1 MSWECI
7 GHITALVSVIIG
19 VVTYVC
25 DKVIERRNLTI
36 EKVGNLLDEYHDKY
50 KDLTIREHYQE
61 HVRFLS
67 RIEQFCIAVDS
78 GVYSRWII
86 KKFGSKFLSSIY
98 EKYKDN
104 VIQKRRQQFGE
115 DNYRY
120 LADLVNSFR

>member
-104 VIQKRRQQFGE
+104 VIQKRRQQFG
-115 DNYRY
+115 
-120 LADLVNSFR
+120 